1 MRIIRNDKFI
11 KSRAR
16 LGRYVSLGGLAILIL
31 GLLISF
37 TSPELFLISFLC
49 LLIGFICS
57 QVGIYLGN
65 RYIRT
70 DRPDEILS
78 KALKGFDDRYALY
91 QYTSP
96 AGNVMLTPN
105 ACIVFAIKL
114 QTGKIEYRNGKWRQQ
129 VGGFKRFL
137 GWMTQES
144 LGNPTRDSQVE
155 VDSVQRFLAKKL
167 PDQDVPVQSVIVFG
181 DPKAEVIAADSPVPA
196 MHAKKLKE
204 WLRNRA
210 KSGGLTPEL
219 RAQLADVFE
228 AQGTVTTPVAA
239 TDEAE

>member
-1 MRIIRNDKFI
+1 
-11 KSRAR
+11 
-16 LGRYVSLGGLAILIL
+16 
-31 GLLISF
+31 
-37 TSPELFLISFLC
+37 
-49 LLIGFICS
+49 
-57 QVGIYLGN
+57 
-65 RYIRT
+65 
-70 DRPDEILS
+70 
-78 KALKGFDDRYALY
+78 DDRYALY

-129 VGGFKRFL
+129 VGAFKRFF

-155 VDSVQRFLAKKL
+155 VDSVRRFLAKKL

-181 DPKAEVIAADSPVPA
+181 DPKAEVNAADSPVPA

-219 RAQLADVFE
+219 RSQLADVFE
-228 AQGTVTTPVAA
+228 AQGTVTTPVAT

>member
-96 AGNVMLTPN
+96 AGNVMLTPTN
-105 ACIVFAIKL
+105 CVVFTVKL
-114 QTGKIEYRNGKWRQQ
+114 QSGAIEYRDGKWHHRT
-129 VGGFKRFL
+129 GGLKRFF
-137 GWMTQES
+137 GWMTQEG
-144 LGNPTRDSQVE
+144 LGNPTRDAEAEKASL
-155 VDSVQRFLAKKL
+155 QRYFAKKL
-167 PDQDVPVQSVIVFG
+167 
-181 DPKAEVIAADSPVPA
+181 
-196 MHAKKLKE
+196 
-204 WLRNRA
+204 
-210 KSGGLTPEL
+210 
-219 RAQLADVFE
+219 ADVD
-228 AQGTVTTPVAA
+228 V
-239 TDEAE
+239 